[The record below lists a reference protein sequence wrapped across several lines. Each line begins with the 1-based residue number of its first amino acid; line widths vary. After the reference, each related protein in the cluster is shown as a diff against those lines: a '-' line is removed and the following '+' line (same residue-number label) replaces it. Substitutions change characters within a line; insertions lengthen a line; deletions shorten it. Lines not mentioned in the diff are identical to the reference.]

1 MNNRYY
7 SYSKTH
13 PLAYQYGLG
22 DALKTW
28 VGNNNAA
35 TSGWFKGLGNS
46 IKSGL
51 KANGYG
57 IADTAINI
65 GGKLINPKG
74 NTSKAGNILD
84 AAGTA
89 VSFIPGWGQVA
100 SLALRGA
107 GKLVNAAWGSN
118 LNQEAINGLKSDLT
132 DAQNSIGSSLNWNA
146 LADNVG
152 LLSGIDVEGTD
163 IGSQGWFSHAV
174 DNARDE
180 LRDKEAQ
187 AQGAIGY
194 AKDNVSSLE
203 LRDMMG
209 NALAFGGPIFKTD
222 YDMGLSFI
230 NTGGTHESNP
240 YGGVT
245 VGIAP
250 DGLPNQVEEDEVIFN
265 DYVFSN
271 RLKVPKAIRNKY
283 RLRKVKDLSFADAL
297 KQYIRKNGIEERNN
311 DPIANRGLD
320 AFASELAME
329 QEMLKAKRQMRKRH
343 GFADGGHIY
352 SGEQDGSSRLYSTGT
367 YTGKG
372 NPWMSYVAPAVED
385 YFNNALAEY
394 YKQKTPK
401 ERAAFAQDFMNRVN
415 GLQDSYYGIVNSPFG
430 SKSDAIGAHQTMF
443 SNMGGNNYFDDFDSN
458 IRKGY
463 KIVTTDN
470 AANNFAPDSVMGPQT
485 YERNF
490 GTNSPESQEFNS
502 RMANMM
508 KLMGLNWAPEKRT
521 FGDNGRSLYK
531 LSLAN
536 NDLNLPNNEPS
547 FDDNYS
553 IDEDAL
559 TNDILSGIGYNSNG
573 TLIDKDGDLQ
583 RGNVYYDPR
592 TRRLE
597 KASLNANLAGLG
609 YNLFDPWRPKKVS
622 TSSPSRAISAPHI
635 GDYLEYTPYD
645 INYATSQQDANSAAT
660 RNAIMQSA
668 LPGRDNLLLAND
680 FNNNATRG
688 ATRRQALEY
697 NDNARRV
704 VADFNRGTNQ
714 FNAQM
719 DLQTAARNQ
728 DNRRAYD
735 EMGMRGGMF
744 NSQIDMQDKM
754 YRDQAIGSGIRAI
767 ADWYDAIRRDDMARR
782 GAELYASTMPTRN
795 EAAEDY
801 AQAAGR
807 DYDYTSWWPFNY
819 RRYRRF

>member
-35 TSGWFKGLGNS
+35 TSSWFEGLGSS

-74 NTSKAGNILD
+74 NTSKAGKVLSGL
-84 AAGTA
+84 GTVA
-89 VSFIPGWGQVA
+89 SVIPGWGQVA
-100 SLALRGA
+100 SLALKGV
-107 GKLVNAAWGSN
+107 GKLTDAAFGSN
-118 LNQEAINGLKSDLT
+118 LNQEAINGLNSDLS

-174 DNARDE
+174 DNERE
-180 LRDKEAQ
+180 KLREKEAQ

-203 LRDMMG
+203 LRDMMS

-230 NTGGTHESNP
+230 NAGGTHESNP

-329 QEMLKAKRQMRKRH
+329 QEMLKMKRRMRR
-343 GFADGGHIY
+343 
-352 SGEQDGSSRLYSTGT
+352 Q
-367 YTGKG
+367 
-372 NPWMSYVAPAVED
+372 
-385 YFNNALAEY
+385 
-394 YKQKTPK
+394 
-401 ERAAFAQDFMNRVN
+401 
-415 GLQDSYYGIVNSPFG
+415 
-430 SKSDAIGAHQTMF
+430 
-443 SNMGGNNYFDDFDSN
+443 
-458 IRKGY
+458 
-463 KIVTTDN
+463 
-470 AANNFAPDSVMGPQT
+470 NNFALGGHMFPEGGPYILYDKAYQGFDNLYKDDSPYMKALNYLNTAGNEAERDALIADINAGKYNEGPKNMNGVTINANNWYGLATDHKYGPVHNALISFANRKYGPAAGATDTAGRTTPEFMKGTFSMPAGPFREQTLYPNRYKVDIYGNATNTGKRVDTSVDINENGQITGLQYHPGSLAPHTTPKFNGDENSGSEYEGSNPDDL
-485 YERNF
+485 R
-490 GTNSPESQEFNS
+490 
-502 RMANMM
+502 R
-508 KLMGLNWAPEKRT
+508 MGL
-521 FGDNGRSLYK
+521 Y
-531 LSLAN
+531 AN
-536 NDLNLPNNEPS
+536 
-547 FDDNYS
+547 
-553 IDEDAL
+553 
-559 TNDILSGIGYNSNG
+559 T
-573 TLIDKDGDLQ
+573 
-583 RGNVYYDPR
+583 
-592 TRRLE
+592 
-597 KASLNANLAGLG
+597 AGLL
-609 YNLFDPWRPKKVS
+609 YNLFDPYRPQRIDEVRPPS
-622 TSSPSRAISAPHI
+622 TISAPHI

-697 NDNARRV
+697 NDNARKV
-704 VADFNRGTNQ
+704 VTDFNRGTNQ

-719 DLQTAARNQ
+719 DLNAAARNQ
-728 DNRRAYD
+728 QARQQYYEDRMRQAQLNTAYD
-735 EMGMRGGMF
+735 F
-744 NSQIDMQDKM
+744 QHKQA
-754 YRDQAIGSGIRAI
+754 RDQAIGQGIASI
-767 ADWYDAIRRDDMARR
+767 ADYLNDMGREDIAENQVDAVVKSGVPLNESMTNLYTTRREREAKRAAERRANRQARR
-782 GAELYASTMPTRN
+782 QSRIDRRTERRN
-795 EAAEDY
+795 KR
-801 AQAAGR
+801 G
-807 DYDYTSWWPFNY
+807 
-819 RRYRRF
+819 